1 MANFIININE
11 KIVTPYSYKNTL
23 IQRDE
28 NCNGD
33 TFTESIK
40 LSKNDTLIDSFM
52 YLIQSYTGNPVK
64 KLYIKDI
71 IYSDSVKYYMEYN
84 SIQMLPNTEYEID
97 ITGLS
102 STDIIPN
109 LFIKGNQPE
118 KEYTN
123 QSILFKVAI
132 EDTLNKKHEYVNS
145 STTVTYKECPVNSSF
160 EVTEEDYSYSPCG
173 AGSESVRFKLEGPAN
188 TPVTIKYQTIT
199 SGNNG
204 IDEGSLYRLD
214 SDNQTII
221 NTEIPNF
228 SPTTAIYTHIINTNL
243 TGIYNLRADLC
254 ANPSSSNLQSNYVEV
269 KIDIFNPSN
278 GLLISSYTIS
288 AEQFI

>member
-1 MANFIININE
+1 MANFTININE
-11 KIVTPYSYKNTL
+11 QIITPYSYKNTL

-33 TFTESIK
+33 TFTEPVR
-40 LSKNDTLIDSFM
+40 LSKNDTLVDTFM
-52 YLIQSYTGNPVK
+52 YLIQNYTGSPVK

-71 IYSDSVKYYMEYN
+71 VYSDSVKYYMEYN

-109 LFIKGNQPE
+109 LLIKGNQPE

-160 EVTEEDYSYSPCG
+160 EVTEEDYSFLPCG
-173 AGSESVRFKLEGPAN
+173 ATSESVRFKIEGPAN
-188 TPVTIKYQTIT
+188 TPVTLKYQTIN
-199 SGNNG
+199 SGNHG
-204 IDEGSLYRLD
+204 MIEGALYRLD

-221 NTEIPNF
+221 NTEISRF
-228 SPTTAIYTHIINTNL
+228 SAATAVYTHIINTNL
-243 TGIYNLRADLC
+243 TGVYNLRADIC
-254 ANPSSSNLQSNYVEV
+254 AKPPLYNNSNYVEV
-269 KIDIFNPSN
+269 KIDVINPIN
-278 GLLISSYTIS
+278 DLLLSTYTIS
-288 AEQFI
+288 AEQSI

>member
-33 TFTESIK
+33 AFTESIK
-40 LSKNDTLIDSFM
+40 LSKNDTLVDTFM
-52 YLIQSYTGNPVK
+52 YLIQNYTGSPVK

-102 STDIIPN
+102 PTDIIPN
-109 LFIKGNQPE
+109 LLIKGNQPE

-145 STTVTYKECPVNSSF
+145 STTVTYKECNNDEIFKISDVIIQDNGNC
-160 EVTEEDYSYSPCG
+160 EDTY
-173 AGSESVRFKLEGPAN
+173 FTLTGPAN
-188 TPVTIKYQTIT
+188 TPFKFKYTTI
-199 SGNNG
+199 SNG
-204 IDEGSLYRLD
+204 SNGFNGGIRRLD
-214 SDNQTII
+214 SSLGNVIFI
-221 NTEIPNF
+221 ELLNF
-228 SPTTAIYTHIINTNL
+228 SNIQSQEYTHIVNNSL
-243 TGIYNLRADLC
+243 NGIYYYRADIC
-254 ANPSSSNLQSNYVEV
+254 ANNPPTEFSTNSVEV
-269 KIDIFNPSN
+269 KLDITDMNDQ
-278 GLLISSYTIS
+278 LITTFRLK
-288 AEQFI
+288 AEGSI

>member
-40 LSKNDTLIDSFM
+40 LSKNDTLVDTFM
-52 YLIQSYTGNPVK
+52 YLIQNYTGSPVK

-71 IYSDSVKYYMEYN
+71 VYSDSVKYYMEYN

-118 KEYTN
+118 KDYTN

-132 EDTLNKKHEYVNS
+132 EDTLNKKYEYVNS
-145 STTVTYKECPVNSSF
+145 STTVTYKECSINESF
-160 EVTEEDYSYSPCG
+160 ESSNTVYENTVCG
-173 AGSESVRFKLEGPAN
+173 QNVFFTITGPAN
-188 TPVTIKYQTIT
+188 QPLFIRYTTIYN
-199 SGNNG
+199 GNNSFNG
-204 IDEGSLYRLD
+204 GLYRLN
-214 SDNQTII
+214 SHMGSQLK
-221 NTEIPNF
+221 TEISQF
-228 SPTTAIYTHIINTNL
+228 SFIENNEYTHIINDNL
-243 TGIYNLRADLC
+243 IGTYYFKADVCVDQLVSYADYAEIKINVYNSD
-254 ANPSSSNLQSNYVEV
+254 NQS
-269 KIDIFNPSN
+269 
-278 GLLISSYTIS
+278 LISTYNIS
-288 AEQFI
+288 GQ